1 MVELTQVKEMIRT
14 IPDFP
19 KKGILFRDITPLL
32 LDKRKFKF
40 CIDQFAKKTKGKID
54 YVVSIESRGFIFGSA
69 LAYKL
74 GVGFIPI
81 RKEGKLPFHKHSAAY
96 DLEYGQAVIE
106 IHADA
111 IREKSRVIIIDDV
124 LATGGTV
131 EAAIG
136 LVEKSKGIV
145 AGVYFLVELLALGG
159 RKRLK
164 GYPVYSLVSY

>member
-1 MVELTQVKEMIRT
+1 MDRIKETIRT

-32 LDKRKFKF
+32 LDRRKFKY
-40 CIDQFAKKTKGKID
+40 CIDRFAQAVKGKID

-81 RKEGKLPFHKHSAAY
+81 RKEGKLPFRKHSAAY

-111 IREKSRVIIIDDV
+111 IQAKSRVLIIDDV
-124 LATGGTV
+124 LATGGTAA
-131 EAAIG
+131 AAIK
-136 LVEKSKGIV
+136 LIKKSGGVI
-145 AGVYFLVELLALGG
+145 AGVYFLAELPALGG

-164 GYPVYSLVSY
+164 GYPVHSLIAYS